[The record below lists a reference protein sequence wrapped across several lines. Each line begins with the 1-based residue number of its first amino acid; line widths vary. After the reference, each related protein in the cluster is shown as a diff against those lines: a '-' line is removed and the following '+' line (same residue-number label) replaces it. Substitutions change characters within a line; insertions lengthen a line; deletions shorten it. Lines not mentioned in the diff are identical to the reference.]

1 MWNIVK
7 LILILLKILT
17 FVYEMLILMIYF
29 TTPQVKCEVYALVT
43 FVFLCVTPL
52 FHQQTLNVLAGVRA
66 VPEYCHNRFN
76 F

>member
-1 MWNIVK
+1 
-7 LILILLKILT
+7 
-17 FVYEMLILMIYF
+17 MLILMIYF

-66 VPEYCHNRFN
+66 VPEYCHHRFN